1 MNHSFQP
8 VKRISPLPKARK
20 FPRRPVLFAYAE
32 LGHDVGGVILNFSE
46 GGFCVQTTAEIVAE
60 PPLPVRFQS
69 FQSGGWVEAKGR
81 IAWRNETKTVT
92 GIEFVDIAEE
102 ARQEIRKWLG
112 FTQISGAGGGFNSWI
127 SPSRDCCAH
136 AAMRWSSGWSAVG
149 KSSWRL
155 ASAWARRVGQR

>member
-1 MNHSFQP
+1 MDHSLQP
-8 VKRISPLPKARK
+8 VKRISPSSKARK

-102 ARQEIRKWLG
+102 ACQEIRKWLG
-112 FTQISGAGGGFNSWI
+112 FGESLQELRGSWWADVQV
-127 SPSRDCCAH
+127 PARD
-136 AAMRWSSGWSAVG
+136 SS
-149 KSSWRL
+149 
-155 ASAWARRVGQR
+155 